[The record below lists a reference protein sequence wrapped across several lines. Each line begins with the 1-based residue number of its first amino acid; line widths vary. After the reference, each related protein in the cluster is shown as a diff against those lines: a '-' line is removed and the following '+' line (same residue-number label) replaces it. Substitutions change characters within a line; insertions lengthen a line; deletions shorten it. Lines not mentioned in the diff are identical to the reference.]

1 MLETLRTCPELY
13 EATSAYLDLNEF
25 FTWQLTGALTR
36 STGSLGLKNYC
47 PDGNTLPDA
56 QFFARLHPALASTPD
71 KLRGQGPALGRMR
84 GNPYLRLGRSLGTAH
99 RHFRG
104 RGRH

>member
-47 PDGNTLPDA
+47 RTAIPCLDA
-56 QFFARLHPALASTPD
+56 QFFARL
-71 KLRGQGPALGRMR
+71 
-84 GNPYLRLGRSLGTAH
+84 
-99 RHFRG
+99 
-104 RGRH
+104 